1 MKTSKE
7 LTAGY
12 DAIGRMKTGLPTWKM
27 FLFGMYAG
35 AFIAL
40 GALGSQIAGTVS
52 GRLAGAF
59 VFPVGL
65 TMVLL
70 VGVELFTGNCLLSI
84 PLCNGTVS
92 SGGVLRNWA
101 VVYLGN
107 FVGSLLV
114 ALAAVYGGALS
125 GDIAAVA
132 MKAAETKTSLSV
144 AQALIRGVMC
154 NVLVCLAVWMAS
166 LAGELAGKILALYL
180 PTMLFVLCGFEHSV
194 ANMYFIPAGMLLGA
208 NVTPSQFLWNNLFF
222 VTIGNVLGGA
232 VFVGCGFRALFAERL
247 PAA

>member
-7 LTAGY
+7 VAAGY
-12 DAIGRMKTGLPTWKM
+12 DAVGRTKTTLPLAKM
-27 FLFGMYAG
+27 FLFGIFAG

-40 GALGSQIAGTVS
+40 GALGSQIAGTVA

-70 VGVELFTGNCLLSI
+70 VGVELFTGNCLLAI
-84 PLCNGTVS
+84 PLCNRTITPAAL
-92 SGGVLRNWA
+92 LRNWA
-101 VVYLGN
+101 VVYAGN

-114 ALAAVYGGALS
+114 ALAAVYGCSLTGPV
-125 GDIAAVA
+125 AATA
-132 MKAAETKTSLSV
+132 MAAAEAKASLPV

-166 LAGELAGKILALYL
+166 LAGELAGKIMALYL

-194 ANMYFIPAGMLLGA
+194 ANMYFIPAGMMLGA
-208 NVTPSQFLWNNLFF
+208 KVTVGQFLWNNLFF
-222 VTIGNVLGGA
+222 VTIGNIVGGA
-232 VFVGCGFRALFAERL
+232 AVVGCGLRALYAPPSR
-247 PAA
+247 